1 MLTLDHVGYLV
12 RNVDEKKCLMEDLLG
27 LRFTQRLIREQPENT
42 NRLDFYECE
51 RGAIELVES
60 SNPASSYN
68 RFIDERGEGLHH
80 IAFRVDDLQATMA
93 EWEAKGVR
101 FTLKPPLGAS
111 GSRRAIITFTDPV
124 TTGGLVIE
132 LVQALKE
139 GDENPDWVQ
148 L

>member
-1 MLTLDHVGYLV
+1 MLSFV
-12 RNVDEKKCLMEDLLG
+12 RFFQWLFSARIFM
-27 LRFTQRLIREQPENT
+27 RL
-42 NRLDFYECE
+42 F
-51 RGAIELVES
+51 
-60 SNPASSYN
+60 
-68 RFIDERGEGLHH
+68 
-80 IAFRVDDLQATMA
+80 IAFFSVITLVTIAWQFENWRGRTKWEKWKT